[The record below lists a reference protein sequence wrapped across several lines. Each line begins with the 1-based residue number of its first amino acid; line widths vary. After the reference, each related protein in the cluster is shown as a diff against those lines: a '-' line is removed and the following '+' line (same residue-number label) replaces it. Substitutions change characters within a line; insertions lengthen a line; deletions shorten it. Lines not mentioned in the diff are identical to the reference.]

1 MASSGD
7 THPVYIDVDRKT
19 RVKTLAAQKEVSMKE
34 VTERFAEHGD
44 LLKLSELPVESSE
57 EEVFNHVREIID
69 EHEE

>member
-44 LLKLSELPVESSE
+44 LLQLSELPVEASD
-57 EEVFNHVREIID
+57 EEVFEHVQAIID
-69 EHEE
+69 DRE